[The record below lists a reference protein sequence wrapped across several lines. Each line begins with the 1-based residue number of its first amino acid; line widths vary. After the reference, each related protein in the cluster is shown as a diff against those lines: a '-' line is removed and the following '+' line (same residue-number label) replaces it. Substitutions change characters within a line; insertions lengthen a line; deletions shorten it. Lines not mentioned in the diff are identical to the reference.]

1 MDGEI
6 VDLPSDRRQEGH
18 IAPSPPLSQPKPTI
32 SVAVHEPSEG
42 WEAFLASKL
51 SPDVIQ
57 TIANIMLET
66 VEEVDV
72 PAPADLSDKV
82 HLLHAIQVISY
93 AFLHHALTKGAALGG
108 GKSKDQRTLVHRAVS
123 SASNCLVS
131 KTSDTGGTNLDHFTA
146 LDVLARACHASVSDF
161 SFAGTK
167 DKRAVTYQH
176 VVAKNVSH
184 EVLTSVQDK
193 LEVQGLQVGA
203 LRYVERPLVVDK
215 AIASVRSHG
224 CINYFGH
231 QRVGD
236 PAAVPT
242 RSHHIGRAMLQQD
255 WPEALRLLFSQTQAQ
270 DLNSV
275 LFNLMATYR
284 VRTYGA
290 AVVRGDLVLDAT
302 TGAVRVV
309 GDHPDVEALT
319 DVVLPLVGTKVQ
331 FPANDRALVRH
342 QDESTYERRPH
353 LVVSLENQC
362 VEYTPRTLAKTRDE
376 LVALRQRVVALE
388 LLLATHPPDLDDR
401 VLLKQPAK
409 LLPPLAEPMTTHL
422 AQSSSLTQLPPPVQ
436 AQPAFTL
443 SRQASAPA
451 LLPLQPLIPVSVRP
465 VGKASELAAKSVE
478 TLREVRMSTKFI
490 ADQDGSLVVAV
501 SKRSRLYE
509 IIQRVTNRVQ
519 INDEQVGTHP
529 YATGKLTITTTVVT
543 WQILRLKKMVDAE
556 VCSPPKFKPSDVPY
570 PLTKIAHCLSSLP
583 VSQEVVVLV
592 SSGAYN
598 PVHMLHIRAF
608 YVARQICEHQFP
620 HFKFRVV
627 YVCGVNTIVKLSH
640 TALKDEGFGVMAICR
655 PNQTDMLH
663 KHLGAKWTKTAIV
676 VEDVGVLACELERA
690 TSFRVRQALIQ
701 RQGSD
706 IAPMV
711 GKCVDEYMARHRIG
725 DKIAGREPWTSGDRL
740 WRTQDLPHVE
750 YIESEAI
757 QSRHADN
764 LVDRID

>member
-270 DLNSV
+270 GLNGLRRHGHSDVKKAMLQIPYHRRVLYLHAYQSV

-331 FPANDRALVRH
+331 FPAND
-342 QDESTYERRPH
+342 DESTYERRPH

-519 INDEQVGTHP
+519 INDEQ
-529 YATGKLTITTTVVT
+529 
-543 WQILRLKKMVDAE
+543 
-556 VCSPPKFKPSDVPY
+556 
-570 PLTKIAHCLSSLP
+570 
-583 VSQEVVVLV
+583 
-592 SSGAYN
+592 
-598 PVHMLHIRAF
+598 
-608 YVARQICEHQFP
+608 
-620 HFKFRVV
+620 
-627 YVCGVNTIVKLSH
+627 
-640 TALKDEGFGVMAICR
+640 
-655 PNQTDMLH
+655 
-663 KHLGAKWTKTAIV
+663 
-676 VEDVGVLACELERA
+676 
-690 TSFRVRQALIQ
+690 
-701 RQGSD
+701 
-706 IAPMV
+706 
-711 GKCVDEYMARHRIG
+711 
-725 DKIAGREPWTSGDRL
+725 
-740 WRTQDLPHVE
+740 
-750 YIESEAI
+750 
-757 QSRHADN
+757 
-764 LVDRID
+764 

>member
-1 MDGEI
+1 M
-6 VDLPSDRRQEGH
+6 
-18 IAPSPPLSQPKPTI
+18 
-32 SVAVHEPSEG
+32 
-42 WEAFLASKL
+42 
-51 SPDVIQ
+51 
-57 TIANIMLET
+57 
-66 VEEVDV
+66 
-72 PAPADLSDKV
+72 
-82 HLLHAIQVISY
+82 
-93 AFLHHALTKGAALGG
+93 
-108 GKSKDQRTLVHRAVS
+108 
-123 SASNCLVS
+123 
-131 KTSDTGGTNLDHFTA
+131 DHFTA

-161 SFAGTK
+161 SIAGTK

-184 EVLTSVQDK
+184 EVLTSVQEK

-270 DLNSV
+270 DLNVTFLYLHAYQSV
-275 LFNLMATYR
+275 LFNFMATYR

-309 GDHPDVEALT
+309 GDRPDVEALT

-331 FPANDRALVRH
+331 FPANDATANVVTVSMQLPPGSFATIVLRELMKQHPHESPNTAPQNDDMTDVLLDLE
-342 QDESTYERRPH
+342 DESTYERRPH
-353 LVVSLENQC
+353 LVVSLEDQC
-362 VEYTPRTLAKTRDE
+362 IEYTPRTVAKTRDE

-388 LLLATHPPDLDDR
+388 LLLAAHPPDLDDR

-409 LLPPLAEPMTTHL
+409 LLPPLAEPTTTHL

-465 VGKASELAAKSVE
+465 VDKASELAAKSVE

-519 INDEQVGTHP
+519 INDEQVG
-529 YATGKLTITTTVVT
+529 
-543 WQILRLKKMVDAE
+543 
-556 VCSPPKFKPSDVPY
+556 SPPKFKPSDVPY

-640 TALKDEGFGVMAICR
+640 TALKDEGFGVMAI
-655 PNQTDMLH
+655 
-663 KHLGAKWTKTAIV
+663 W
-676 VEDVGVLACELERA
+676 VLACELERA

-757 QSRHADN
+757 QSRHADS

>member
-131 KTSDTGGTNLDHFTA
+131 KTSDTGGTNMDHFTA

-270 DLNSV
+270 DLNVTFLYLHAYQSV

-331 FPANDRALVRH
+331 FPAND
-342 QDESTYERRPH
+342 DESTYERRPH

-519 INDEQVGTHP
+519 INDEQVG
-529 YATGKLTITTTVVT
+529 
-543 WQILRLKKMVDAE
+543 
-556 VCSPPKFKPSDVPY
+556 SPPKFKPSDVPY